1 MKTVEAI
8 RQGKRGILIQMPCRS
23 GKSFL
28 MAEMIK
34 NLKGYGL
41 VLVHRKELM
50 KQHKALLNELSI
62 TNARVAS
69 VFTEANHLDEREK
82 PSVIFIDECHLS
94 EASSYKKV
102 CNHYKV
108 LVVGFTA
115 TPTRLNGDRLSLFD
129 CIVQG
134 ITANELMKRG
144 AISNYDYYAPNI
156 GIDTSD
162 MAIVRGDYRTSE
174 LQDLFTKNCVY
185 GDIFKYYKELA
196 DGKQAIA
203 YCVSIEH
210 SKKVRDLFIANGVSA
225 VHLDSH
231 TPSNER
237 EKVMNDFKQ
246 GKFKILCNVGLISE
260 GITVPDC
267 ECCLLLRPT
276 MSLALYIQQS
286 MRCLTPK
293 EGKKAVIIDYVG
305 NFQRHGLPTSDREW
319 SLDGAKKR
327 KMINDDGSFSIRTCP
342 QCFKV
347 FKTADK
353 CPYCGY
359 EYEVKGRELKQ
370 MENSMLTGTIGYL
383 GHDPELFDDS
393 IKNNILMGEN
403 ENAETYLKAVCFDK
417 EVTEMEQGID
427 TVVGNGGVRLSG
439 GQAKRLALARTLCHK
454 RPVLIL
460 DDPFS
465 ALDRNTEREVYDN
478 LKAMASD
485 SIVILLSHRLYLFP
499 EMDQVIWMEH
509 GHAAVGTHEEIME
522 KYPEYAK
529 LYEEQTKSST
539 AEKVN
544 AGKEN
549 LPAEKTYQTQKAV
562 TQRNKLK
569 QNNAG
574 KKGGGQ
580 NA

>member
-1 MKTVEAI
+1 MLRDYQEDLYMKTVEAI

-102 CNHYKV
+102 CEHYKV

-134 ITANELMKRG
+134 ITANELMERG
-144 AISNYDYYAPNI
+144 AISKYDYYAPNI

-162 MAIVRGDYRTSE
+162 IAIVRGDYRTSE

-210 SKKVRDLFIANGVSA
+210 SKKVRDLFVANGVSA

-231 TPSNER
+231 TPSSER

-276 MSLALYIQQS
+276 ISLALYIQQS

-327 KMINDDGSFSIRTCP
+327 KMINDNGSFSIRTCP

-347 FKTADK
+347 FKTADE

-370 MENSMLTGTIGYL
+370 MEDVKLRVVKEQEVEELNRKKKEMRMEVGRARSRDELMRIARERGYSVAWV
-383 GHDPELFDDS
+383 H
-393 IKNNILMGEN
+393 IQMR
-403 ENAETYLKAVCFDK
+403 LK
-417 EVTEMEQGID
+417 GIC
-427 TVVGNGGVRLSG
+427 S
-439 GQAKRLALARTLCHK
+439 
-454 RPVLIL
+454 
-460 DDPFS
+460 
-465 ALDRNTEREVYDN
+465 
-478 LKAMASD
+478 
-485 SIVILLSHRLYLFP
+485 
-499 EMDQVIWMEH
+499 
-509 GHAAVGTHEEIME
+509 
-522 KYPEYAK
+522 
-529 LYEEQTKSST
+529 
-539 AEKVN
+539 
-544 AGKEN
+544 
-549 LPAEKTYQTQKAV
+549 
-562 TQRNKLK
+562 
-569 QNNAG
+569 
-574 KKGGGQ
+574 
-580 NA
+580 